1 MQKEEISKDTSSP
14 YNSYEEFYAD
24 VCKFDIMLGLTQ
36 SADILDLFRLKLSKN
51 WLPFIGKNM
60 VIEPQPSSTR
70 CTFVEKNPFPI
81 SYDCLKLLAEGEK
94 GGTAQL
100 NKLCSKLGNRFTC

>member
-70 CTFVEKNPFPI
+70 CTFVENRPKNPSPI
-81 SYDCLKLLAEGEK
+81 SYDCL
-94 GGTAQL
+94 
-100 NKLCSKLGNRFTC
+100 